1 VQPLSPVS
9 DDPIG
14 QILSGAYRVE
24 ARIDQGAMGAVFR
37 AEHIRL
43 KRPVAVKLM
52 AAHLADQPGALDRF
66 TREAEIISTLNHPNI
81 VQVLDYNTTERGQPF
96 LVMELL
102 RGRPLDSVIEQ
113 HQRLDL
119 RAALKIALQAASG
132 LAAAHSAGI
141 VHRDLKPANIFL
153 VDAGDQ
159 LFAKLLDFG
168 ISKQASS
175 APGRPKLTGEFDIL
189 GTPEYMPPEQALG
202 RTAAV
207 DHRGDQYALG
217 IILYEMLVGHT
228 PFAADDILALLQMV
242 IRDPPTPPSHHRSD
256 VPPLVDEAILR
267 ALSKNPADRFPSIA
281 DFADILDLAAAE
293 VRTSMPSPPRTSD
306 LDALGITPTIGPS
319 STQRPVADEG
329 MTDEEVA
336 AVERRRTSW
345 HSKDPVKA
353 TRELIDRA
361 RQELGLDSFD
371 LALSCAESA
380 VEIVQATN
388 NADVKALITQNAKL
402 LERIFWRRLGPGTS
416 RLHVGADPIT
426 SLNLSPAQAF
436 LMSRL
441 EGNPTIEEAL
451 DLSPW
456 PREQTLGQLVGL
468 VRAGH
473 ATIRS

>member
-1 VQPLSPVS
+1 
-9 DDPIG
+9 
-14 QILSGAYRVE
+14 
-24 ARIDQGAMGAVFR
+24 MGTVFR

-43 KRPVAVKLM
+43 KRSVAVKLM

-113 HQRLDL
+113 HRRLDL

-159 LFAKLLDFG
+159 LFVKLLDFG
-168 ISKQASS
+168 ISKQAK
-175 APGRPKLTGEFDIL
+175 AVPGPKLTGEFDIL

-242 IRDPPTPPSHHRSD
+242 IRDPPVPPSQHRPD
-256 VPPLVDEAILR
+256 VPHLVDEAILR
-267 ALSKNPADRFPSIA
+267 TLNKNPADRFPSVA
-281 DFADILDLAAAE
+281 DFADVLDLAAAE
-293 VRTSMPSPPRTSD
+293 VRTSLPSPARTSD
-306 LDALGITPTIGPS
+306 LDALGITPMLGPS

-329 MTDEEVA
+329 MTDQEVE
-336 AVERRRTSW
+336 AVEKRRTSW

-380 VEIVQATN
+380 IEIVLATSN
-388 NADVKALITQNAKL
+388 VDVKALITQNAKL
-402 LERIFWRRLGPGTS
+402 LERIFMRRLGPATS
-416 RLHVGADPIT
+416 RLYLGTDPIT

-473 ATIRS
+473 ATIKA

>member
-1 VQPLSPVS
+1 
-9 DDPIG
+9 
-14 QILSGAYRVE
+14 
-24 ARIDQGAMGAVFR
+24 MGTVFR

-52 AAHLADQPGALDRF
+52 AAHLADQPGALERF
-66 TREAEIISTLNHPNI
+66 SREAEIISSLNHPNI
-81 VQVLDYNTTERGQPF
+81 VQVLDFNTTETGQPF

-113 HQRLDL
+113 HRRIDL
-119 RAALKIALQAASG
+119 RASLRIALQAASG
-132 LAAAHSAGI
+132 LAAAHSAGV

-168 ISKQASS
+168 ISKQAAP

-202 RTAAV
+202 KTALV
-207 DHRGDQYALG
+207 DHRGDQYALAV
-217 IILYEMLVGHT
+217 ILYEMLVGHT
-228 PFAADDILALLQMV
+228 PFAAEDILALLQKV
-242 IRDPPTPPSHHRSD
+242 IRDEPTPPSHFRSD

-267 ALSKNPADRFPSIA
+267 ALSKAPGDRFATIA
-281 DFADILDLAAAE
+281 DFADVLDLAAAE
-293 VRTSMPSPPRTSD
+293 VRTSTPSLPHRTSD
-306 LDALGITPTIGPS
+306 LDALGVTPS
-319 STQRPVADEG
+319 SAPNSTERPMAPSVPPDGDEG
-329 MTDEEVA
+329 EGELDAEGK
-336 AVERRRTSW
+336 RRTSW

-361 RQELGLDSFD
+361 RQELGFDSFD

-380 VEIVQATN
+380 VEIAQTTSN
-388 NADVKALITQNAKL
+388 DEVKALLAQNATL
-402 LERIFWRRLGPGTS
+402 LERIFRRRLGASHAHLTLGN
-416 RLHVGADPIT
+416 DPIA

-441 EGNPTIEEAL
+441 EGSPTVDEAL

-468 VRAGH
+468 VRAGYV
-473 ATIRS
+473 TVRP

>member
-9 DDPIG
+9 SDPIG

-24 ARIDQGAMGAVFR
+24 ARIDQGAMGTVFR

-52 AAHLADQPGALDRF
+52 AAHLADQPGALERF
-66 TREAEIISTLNHPNI
+66 SREAEIISSLNHPNI
-81 VQVLDYNTTERGQPF
+81 VQVLDFNTTETGQPF

-102 RGRPLDSVIEQ
+102 RGRALDSVIEQ

-119 RAALKIALQAASG
+119 RAALRIALQAASG
-132 LAAAHSAGI
+132 LAAAHAAGI

-168 ISKQASS
+168 ISKQSS
-175 APGRPKLTGEFDIL
+175 SIPGPKLTGEFDIL

-202 RTAAV
+202 RTALV

-217 IILYEMLVGHT
+217 VILYEMLVGHT
-228 PFAADDILALLQMV
+228 PFAADDILALLQKV
-242 IRDPPTPPSHHRSD
+242 IRDEPAPPSQYRPD
-256 VPPLVDEAILR
+256 IPPLVDEAILR
-267 ALSKNPADRFPSIA
+267 ALSKAPGDRFATIA
-281 DFADILDLAAAE
+281 DFADVLDLAAAE
-293 VRTSMPSPPRTSD
+293 VRTSIASPQRTSD
-306 LDALGITPTIGPS
+306 LDALGASPMSGPS
-319 STQRPVADEG
+319 STERPLAGDEDTADTEE
-329 MTDEEVA
+329 TDK
-336 AVERRRTSW
+336 RRTSW

-353 TRELIDRA
+353 TRELIERA

-380 VEIVQATN
+380 VEISLSAN
-388 NADVKALITQNAKL
+388 NEEVKTLITQNARL
-402 LERIFWRRLGPGTS
+402 LERIFRRRLGSPNAHLFVSG
-416 RLHVGADPIT
+416 DPIT

-441 EGNPTIEEAL
+441 EANPTVDEAL

-456 PREQTLGQLVGL
+456 RREETLGQLVGL

-473 ATIRS
+473 VTIRP

>member
-1 VQPLSPVS
+1 
-9 DDPIG
+9 
-14 QILSGAYRVE
+14 
-24 ARIDQGAMGAVFR
+24 MGTVFR

-52 AAHLADQPGALDRF
+52 AAHLADQPGALERF
-66 TREAEIISTLNHPNI
+66 SREAEIISSLSHPNI
-81 VQVLDYNTTERGQPF
+81 VQVLDFNTTAEGQPF

-119 RAALKIALQAASG
+119 RAALRIALQAASG

-168 ISKQASS
+168 ISKQAAA

-202 RTAAV
+202 RTALV
-207 DHRGDQYALG
+207 DHRGDQYALAV
-217 IILYEMLVGHT
+217 ILYEMLVGHT
-228 PFAADDILALLQMV
+228 PFAAENILALLQKV
-242 IRDPPTPPSHHRSD
+242 IREEPAPPSQYRSD

-267 ALSKNPADRFPSIA
+267 ALQKIPSDRFESVA
-281 DFADILDLAAAE
+281 DFADVLDLAAAE
-293 VRTSMPSPPRTSD
+293 VRTSYPSLRPLRTSD
-306 LDALGITPTIGPS
+306 LDTLGITPTS
-319 STQRPVADEG
+319 STNSTQRPLAAAAPEDL
-329 MTDEEVA
+329 EEP
-336 AVERRRTSW
+336 EPTEKRTSW

-380 VEIVQATN
+380 VEVAFLTSS
-388 NADVKALITQNAKL
+388 AEVKALITQNGKL
-402 LERIFWRRLGPGTS
+402 LERIFRRRLGSPQA
-416 RLHVGADPIT
+416 RLRVGDDPIT

-436 LMSRL
+436 LMSRI
-441 EGNPTIEEAL
+441 EGSPTVDEVV

-456 PREQTLGQLVGL
+456 ARELTLGQLVGL
-468 VRAGH
+468 VRAGYV
-473 ATIRS
+473 TLRP